1 MGALCTSGEN
11 EIQSE
16 MHTGEDKF
24 EFKKSESSITACG
37 QEVQFYEKSEDHD
50 LIKEGI
56 KKHHSVSSKRAQ
68 KEYKNG
74 MVEVVRF

>member
-1 MGALCTSGEN
+1 MGALCTSGED

-24 EFKKSESSITACG
+24 EFKRGESSITASEHKG
-37 QEVQFYEKSEDHD
+37 QFYAKSNDHD
-50 LIKEGI
+50 LVKGEI
-56 KKHHSVSSKRAQ
+56 KKHNSVSSKRAQ